1 MVLVLIV
8 KNYAQESPGN
18 HSNQTKPQKL
28 TGRRGRPGQRSPP
41 KKLHHKMASRGE
53 KNAAPSCAPLRRRA
67 SRWPAL
73 TKPERNEKNSPRGIV
88 VVVVSSHHFR
98 WAGRLEEGV

>member
-1 MVLVLIV
+1 
-8 KNYAQESPGN
+8 
-18 HSNQTKPQKL
+18 
-28 TGRRGRPGQRSPP
+28 
-41 KKLHHKMASRGE
+41 MASRGE

-73 TKPERNEKNSPRGIV
+73 TKPERNEKNSPQGIVVV

-98 WAGRLEEGV
+98 WAGRLEEEIKLSQINQCRAVINEDTEHHESWAPCE